1 MDSLTQPWAQFQASA
16 FRLEKSASTAR
27 SRSSRRHH
35 SNVFLDCHSRL
46 WPLPNVRSSWMAAH
60 IYHSP
65 TLTLVHLSLFPC
77 TPRPP
82 LYVLIPTAPTRIF
95 NCR

>member
-1 MDSLTQPWAQFQASA
+1 MDSLTRPWAQFQASA
-16 FRLEKSASTAR
+16 FRLEKSDSTAR

-35 SNVFLDCHSRL
+35 SNVFLDYHSHL
-46 WPLPNVRSSWMAAH
+46 WPLPNARSFRTAVL
-60 IYHSP
+60 IYRSP
-65 TLTLVHLSLFPC
+65 ILTLAHPSLFPH

-82 LYVLIPTAPTRIF
+82 LDILIPTAPTRIF